1 MGERG
6 GGVRKEE
13 GGWKREEEER
23 KKGGRDMVGE
33 GMRREREGKW
43 ESEGMTSTYM
53 YCIHVMCQA
62 TCMYCTCAREPS
74 VSSAYVHV

>member
-6 GGVRKEE
+6 GGGEE
-13 GGWKREEEER
+13 GGGRLKER
-23 KKGGRDMVGE
+23 GRGKKKGGRDMVGE
-33 GMRREREGKW
+33 GMRRER

-62 TCMYCTCAREPS
+62 TCMYCTCARELS
-74 VSSAYVHV
+74 VSSAHVHV